1 MAFKNHIRQNGS
13 NKNIRTVFF
22 IYEKRIS
29 AYHPETA
36 HCRCRFFTDRG
47 VVGIAFEFMPE
58 LVSEAR
64 NYSIEKLLA
73 PLMVIMRARVSR
85 KNIFVLDG
93 IICAVREQR
102 YDARLHLAAAFFPKT
117 FVSF

>member
-36 HCRCRFFTDRG
+36 HCRCRFFTNRG
-47 VVGIAFEFMPE
+47 VVGIAFEFMP
-58 LVSEAR
+58 
-64 NYSIEKLLA
+64 
-73 PLMVIMRARVSR
+73 
-85 KNIFVLDG
+85 
-93 IICAVREQR
+93 
-102 YDARLHLAAAFFPKT
+102 
-117 FVSF
+117 